1 MEDLRGT
8 SPVQEIR
15 MAAEENRRM
24 VNTRTGEARF
34 HFPENRD
41 GFGRAPGGAFSLRLF
56 LAMLLFAGFCFME
69 REERHIGDYDSSAIC
84 QIIQEDMDFSK
95 VFKGRL

>member
-1 MEDLRGT
+1 MEDPGRT

-34 HFPENRD
+34 RFPENRD
-41 GFGRAPGGAFSLRLF
+41 GFGRTSGRAFSFRLF
-56 LAMLLFAGFCFME
+56 LALLLFAGFCFME
-69 REERHIGDYDSSAIC
+69 KEQRHIGDYDSNTIC